1 MDSVY
6 GLLCD
11 LLESNSVAVLGPN
24 GSNLPRIVQIIA
36 ETFARQALADDSTVK
51 PRLIN
56 LIRMI
61 QNDANLFQ
69 ACFISLSAEQQQA
82 LQEAI
87 QQQQS

>member
-24 GSNLPRIVQIIA
+24 GSNLPRIVQIVA
-36 ETFARQALADDSTVK
+36 ETFLRQSLTEDSTVK
-51 PRLIN
+51 SRLIT

-69 ACFISLSAEQQQA
+69 ACFNSLSGEQQQA
-82 LQEAI
+82 LQESL
-87 QQQQS
+87 QSQPA